1 MKKKPTPE
9 IKSEQKLIEPFG
21 DEELNWNKIK
31 TSRLQATKGI
41 RI

>member
-1 MKKKPTPE
+1 MKKKLTQE

-31 TSRLQATKGI
+31 TNRLQATKDI
-41 RI
+41 QI